1 MTTTTI
7 DPAAAIGL
15 VRLKVRNLDTSIRF
29 YEEVIGF
36 KILTRDQG
44 IAELT
49 ADGTTPLL
57 ILEENEQ
64 FRVMPERSVAGLY
77 HFAILVPDRKALG
90 LSLRNLIKHKIPA
103 GQGDHLVS
111 EALYL
116 NDPDNNG
123 IEIYADRPRESWQ
136 KNSQGEYLMAT
147 DPVDIEGILNISEG
161 EEWKGLEPG
170 TVIGHVHF
178 HVADLSVAK
187 QFYCDVLGFDITLHY
202 GNAALFISAGG
213 YHHHIGLNTWAGS
226 GVPANPEDA
235 VGLRYYTISLPNQA
249 ALDEVVSRL
258 SQSGIIYHEQDHE
271 VTLTDPFGIGIKL
284 VMTKEI

>member
-1 MTTTTI
+1 MSSTSI
-7 DPAAAIGL
+7 DPATTIGL
-15 VRLKVRNLDTSIRF
+15 VKLKVRSLETSIIF
-29 YEEVIGF
+29 YEDVIGL
-36 KILTRDQG
+36 KTLTRDQG

-49 ADGTTPLL
+49 ADGKTPLL
-57 ILEENEQ
+57 VLEENDQ
-64 FRVMPERSVAGLY
+64 FRLMPERTVAGLY
-77 HFAILVPDRKALG
+77 HFAILVPNRRALG
-90 LSLRNLIKHKIPA
+90 LSLRNLIKHKIPV

-116 NDPDNNG
+116 NDPDQNG
-123 IEIYADRPRESWQ
+123 IEIYADRPRDAWQ

-147 DPVDIEGILNISEG
+147 DPVDIEGLLNISEDG
-161 EEWKGLEPG
+161 EWKGLEPG

-178 HVADLSVAK
+178 HVADLSLAK
-187 QFYCDVLGFDITLHY
+187 KFYCDVLGFDITLHY

-235 VGLRYYTISLPNQA
+235 VGLRYFTISLPNQA
-249 ALDEVVSRL
+249 ALDEVTSRL
-258 SQSGIIYHEQDHE
+258 SKSEILFQEQDHE

-284 VMTKEI
+284 VIAE